1 MHDYIKK
8 NLDNTLIVL
17 GVNNQKNKND
27 ILIEAIDFSFKYAKH
42 YKRESFGIA
51 LEKKANTLRHLVRK
65 DILEKSNKARSVY
78 KPHLIVV
85 ETMDEGVNKYKV
97 EAVWTPL
104 KQNYTVSLYFA
115 RR

>member
-42 YKRESFGIA
+42 LQTRIFWHC
-51 LEKKANTLRHLVRK
+51 LRKK
-65 DILEKSNKARSVY
+65 S
-78 KPHLIVV
+78 
-85 ETMDEGVNKYKV
+85 KY
-97 EAVWTPL
+97 
-104 KQNYTVSLYFA
+104 S
-115 RR
+115 